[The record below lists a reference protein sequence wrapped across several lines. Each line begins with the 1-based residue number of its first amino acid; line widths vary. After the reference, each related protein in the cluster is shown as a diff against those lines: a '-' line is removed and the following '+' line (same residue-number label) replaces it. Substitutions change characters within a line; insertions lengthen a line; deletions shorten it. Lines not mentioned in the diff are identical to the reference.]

1 VPGTVSEGAY
11 FVLKRLFLAIILAA
25 FAALCTPIARA
36 ADESAPVKTTLP
48 NGLRII
54 CKPETDTPLVA
65 IDVFVRAGAPQ
76 ETTANAGIGSFVAH
90 TLFAS
95 TPSST
100 PEIMTREINALGG
113 NVSAAWHPDW
123 TQIAALTVKDK
134 FPDAIFLLANSLKN
148 ADFDAATV
156 ENVRQQILSEL
167 DSRDADLFQTAYGN
181 LQKTLYAGTS
191 YGRPE
196 GGTAGTVRRLT
207 RADLLRYYARYYVP
221 QNLVF
226 VVVGNVTAQAAQQQ
240 ITDALDDFPRAGR
253 AAPGFSDPLPP
264 LTQDLPPVRVYQPDL
279 DQEIVMAGYRAAPTS
294 GPDYPALL
302 VANALLGGMKSGRLF
317 TQLREKQGL
326 AYDLGSVY
334 NPRLAAG
341 DLAGY
346 VFGAPTRTDPATK
359 KDIPTVGLIKEGL
372 LAQFASLQTTP
383 PTPADLARAQHFLIG
398 SYALRHER
406 IEDRAA
412 LLGTAEL
419 SAPDGYKLD
428 TDYAKYINAVTAAD
442 VQRVAAKYF
451 VHPVISTVEPAAK
464 SGKSAS
470 TGGG

>member
-1 VPGTVSEGAY
+1 M
-11 FVLKRLFLAIILAA
+11 LKRLLPAIILAGLA
-25 FAALCTPIARA
+25 VAAPAARA
-36 ADESAPVKTTLP
+36 ADLGAPVKTTLP

-156 ENVRQQILSEL
+156 EDSRQQILSEL
-167 DSRDADLFQTAYGN
+167 DTRDADLFQTAYGN
-181 LQKTLYAGTS
+181 LEKTLYAGTS
-191 YGRPE
+191 YARPV
-196 GGTAGTVRRLT
+196 GGTANTVRRLT

-221 QNLVF
+221 QNIVI
-226 VVVGNVTAQAAQQQ
+226 VVVGNVTAQAAQQEVA
-240 ITDALDDFPRAGR
+240 DALNDFPRTGR
-253 AAPGFSDPLPP
+253 AAPGFADPLPP
-264 LTQDLPPVRVYQPDL
+264 LALDLPPVRVYQPGL
-279 DQEIVMAGYRAAPTS
+279 DQEIVMAGYRAAPS
-294 GPDYPALL
+294 ASADYPALL

-346 VFGAPTRTDPATK
+346 VFGAPTKTDPATK
-359 KDIPTVGLIKEGL
+359 KDVPTVGPIKDGL
-372 LAQFASLQTTP
+372 LAQFTALQTTP
-383 PTPADLARAQHFLIG
+383 PTPADLSRAKHFLIG

-428 TDYAKYINAVTAAD
+428 TDYAKYVNAVTAAD

-451 VHPVISTVEPAAK
+451 THPVISTVEPDAK
-464 SGKSAS
+464 SGKSAHAE
-470 TGGG
+470 GG